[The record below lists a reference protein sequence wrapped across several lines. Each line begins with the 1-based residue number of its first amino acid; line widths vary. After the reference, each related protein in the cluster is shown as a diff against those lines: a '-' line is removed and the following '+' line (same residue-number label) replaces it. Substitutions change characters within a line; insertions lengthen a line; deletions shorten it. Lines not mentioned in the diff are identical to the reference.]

1 MKTMENNSKQQFF
14 KIPTTILIILSYL
27 SFVTLGITSL
37 FFIPKMEEVIPVIV
51 NILLAIMA
59 FWYTLEAQ
67 LLRKSADEQLRL
79 LEKQGRLFE
88 IQNFESTFFQLLEL
102 HLKIADNLRYDKGN
116 AVYVGRACFAAFY
129 AELKACY
136 EIAFTEARPL
146 DVSNKEAALEFEKNL
161 IDTAFQSFY
170 KAGNRERLGHYFR
183 NLYNLIKFVD
193 GREEITDKKKYMN
206 LIRAQFSAHEE
217 MLIFY
222 DAQFHSH
229 CFRTALDNKSHR
241 LKNLIRK
248 HELLKDVAAELFF
261 DFSFRYETKHFALYA
276 SEFLR

>member
-1 MKTMENNSKQQFF
+1 MENHPKIQSTTNITKILVIFSYASLAALGIASLLL
-14 KIPTTILIILSYL
+14 IPTA
-27 SFVTLGITSL
+27 
-37 FFIPKMEEVIPVIV
+37 EESIPVVV
-51 NILLAIMA
+51 NVLLAIMA
-59 FWYTLEAQ
+59 LWYTIEAQ
-67 LLRKSADEQLRL
+67 LLRKSADSQLRL

-88 IQNFESTFFQLLEL
+88 VQNFESTFFQLLEL
-102 HLKIADNLRYDKGN
+102 HLNIADNLRYDKGET
-116 AVYVGRACFAAFY
+116 VYVGRACFAAFY

-136 EIAFTEARPL
+136 EQAFADAYAL
-146 DVSNKEAALEFEKNL
+146 KVSDDKEAALEFEKNL
-161 IDTAFQSFY
+161 IDTAYQAFY

-193 GREEITDKKKYMN
+193 SREEITDKKKYMN

-222 DAQFHSH
+222 DAQFYSH

-241 LKNLIRK
+241 LKNFIRQ
-248 HELLKDVAAELFF
+248 HELLKDVTADLFF
-261 DFSFRYETKHFALYA
+261 DFSCRYDTKHFALYA